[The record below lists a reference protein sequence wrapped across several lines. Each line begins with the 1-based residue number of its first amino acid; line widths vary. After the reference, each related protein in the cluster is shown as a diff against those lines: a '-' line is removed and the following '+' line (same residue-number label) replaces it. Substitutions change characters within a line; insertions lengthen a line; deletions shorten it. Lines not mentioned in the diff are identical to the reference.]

1 MEVVL
6 LGLITGLAVGAVLAR
21 GAVCFN
27 AGLRRAV
34 FEKKATVLRI
44 FGLAVAVQLLAL
56 PLLAAAGVRPLT
68 ESLDTGQPALL
79 PVAQL
84 AGGLVFG
91 VGMALAGGCIVG
103 ILWKTGGGSVALAML
118 RPFPGLRGVERPQ
131 PAGW

>member
-1 MEVVL
+1 
-6 LGLITGLAVGAVLAR
+6 
-21 GAVCFN
+21 
-27 AGLRRAV
+27 
-34 FEKKATVLRI
+34 
-44 FGLAVAVQLLAL
+44 
-56 PLLAAAGVRPLT
+56 
-68 ESLDTGQPALL
+68 
-79 PVAQL
+79 VAQL